1 MARERMVTR
10 TVLLTSV
17 EVMCVNVETAE
28 VSINNYELS
37 GYSMNADDAMKQLK
51 KLYETDNFK
60 LVAIQGMEEK
70 EILYGMTEADFIKLA
85 EVLPPRKV
93 YTDK

>member
-37 GYSMNADDAMKQLK
+37 GYSMNADEAMKQLK
-51 KLYETDNFK
+51 KLYETDSFK
-60 LVAIQGMEEK
+60 LVAIQDMEEK
-70 EILYGMTEADFIKLA
+70 EILYGMTEAEFIQLA
-85 EVLPPRKV
+85 TVLPPRKV